1 MKTFVPF
8 NRHVL
13 VELIEEEE
21 EVTQSQVLLP
31 TDYKKAKSPY
41 VVCKVLDHSDDCK
54 LNLSTSCSIVV
65 QRSMIEEIEIA
76 DETYYLVLENYVYG
90 SLVLEGEK

>member
-13 VELIEEEE
+13 IELIEEEE
-21 EVTQSQVLLP
+21 QEKEHSFLLP
-31 TDYKKAKSPY
+31 EDYTRKKSPY
-41 VVCKVLDHSDDCK
+41 VLCKVLDFADDC
-54 LNLSTSCSIVV
+54 SIDITTSCDIVV
-65 QRSMIEEIEIA
+65 QRSMIEEIEIL

-90 SLVLEGEK
+90 SIENEIE